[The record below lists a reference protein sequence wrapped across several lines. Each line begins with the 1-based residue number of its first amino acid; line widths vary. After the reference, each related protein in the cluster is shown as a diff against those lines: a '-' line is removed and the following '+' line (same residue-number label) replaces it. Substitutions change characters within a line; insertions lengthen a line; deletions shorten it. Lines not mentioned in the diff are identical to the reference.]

1 MSSIKKLIGQTAIYG
16 SSSIIGRFL
25 NYLLTPLYVI
35 KFSTDQYGIIS
46 EMYAYVAFLVVFLTY
61 GMGTALFR
69 FSTSKKYDFNQVY
82 SNTLFSL
89 LTTSTFFILLI
100 SLFSQEIANL
110 LKYPEHSEYI
120 IWFGMIVGLDA
131 VSSIPLANLRLKE
144 KAKKFAL
151 INFLNVG
158 VNIGLNLFFIVY
170 CKENFDP
177 EIENNNWI
185 INTFYDPEI
194 GVGYVFISNLIS
206 SIVKFVAL
214 IPEMN
219 LKGRFDFSILLSML
233 KYAAP
238 MLFVGLAYVIN
249 ETLDRAML
257 KEILY
262 NQNLES
268 ADLNISENALELAQS
283 ENGIYGA
290 NYKITMVVSMFIQAF
305 KYASE
310 PFFFKNAS
318 NKSSKE
324 TLAKVM
330 NYFTI
335 VLVFIFLVMTLYLHV
350 FKYFINNPE
359 YWSGLKVVPIL
370 LAANI
375 FLGIYTSL
383 SIWYKL
389 SDKTI
394 FGAYISSIGVII
406 TLTINFIFIPQF
418 GYEASAYA
426 TLACYGSMM
435 ILSYI
440 FGQKHYS
447 IPYNLWKFFTYI
459 GVGALLFTISLPFDP
474 KVEYTLLAYGYHT
487 LLLIGFLVLVLLIE
501 KPFKKPILTNS
512 NE

>member
-25 NYLLTPLYVI
+25 NYLLTPLYVV

-69 FSTSKKYDFNQVY
+69 FSTSKRYDFNQVY

-100 SLFSQEIANL
+100 SFFSQEIANL

-158 VNIGLNLFFIVY
+158 VNIGLNLFFILY
-170 CKENFDP
+170 CKANYESGTT
-177 EIENNNWI
+177 NWLI
-185 INTFYDPEI
+185 DTFYNPEI

-206 SIVKFVAL
+206 SIVKFLAL

-262 NQNLES
+262 NQYLENGMGPTES
-268 ADLNISENALELAQS
+268 LELAQS
-283 ENGIYGA
+283 KNGIYGA

-359 YWSGLKVVPIL
+359 YWSGLNVVPIL
-370 LAANI
+370 LGANI

-394 FGAYISSIGVII
+394 FGAYISSVGVII
-406 TLTINFIFIPQF
+406 TLTINFVFIPQL
-418 GYEASAYA
+418 GYVASAYA

-435 ILSYI
+435 ILSYV

-459 GVGALLFTISLPFDP
+459 GVGALLFTISLPFNP
-474 KVEYTLLAYGYHT
+474 KVEYTLLEYAYQT
-487 LLLIGFLVLVLLIE
+487 LLLIGFLALVLLIE

>member
-1 MSSIKKLIGQTAIYG
+1 LSSIKKLISQTAIYG
-16 SSSIIGRFL
+16 SSSIVGRFL

-35 KFSTDQYGIIS
+35 KFSTEQYGIIT
-46 EMYAYVAFLVVFLTY
+46 EMYAYVAFLVIFLTY
-61 GMGTALFR
+61 GMETALFR
-69 FSTSKKYDFNQVY
+69 FSTTKKHVFNQIY

-89 LTTSTFFILLI
+89 LTTSSVFVLLI
-100 SLFSQEIANL
+100 SLFSQDIANL

-131 VSSIPLANLRLKE
+131 ISAIPLAQLRLKE

-158 VNIGLNLFFIVY
+158 VNISLNLFFILY
-170 CKENFDP
+170 CKGNFDA
-177 EIENNNWI
+177 ENVENNNWI
-185 INTFYDPEI
+185 INTFYDDSI
-194 GVGYVFISNLIS
+194 GIGYVFIANLIS
-206 SIVKFVAL
+206 SIIKFLVL

-219 LKGRFDFSILLSML
+219 FKGRFDFSILLSML

-238 MLFVGLAYVIN
+238 MLFVGLAYVVN

-262 NQNLES
+262 NQY
-268 ADLNISENALELAQS
+268 IENGLDSTEALELAQS
-283 ENGIYGA
+283 KNGIYGA

-305 KYASE
+305 RYASE
-310 PFFFKNAS
+310 PFFFKNES
-318 NKSSKE
+318 SKSSKE

-335 VLVFIFLVMTLYLHV
+335 VLVFIFLVITLYLHV

-359 YWSGLKVVPIL
+359 YWDGLSVVPIL
-370 LAANI
+370 LGANI
-375 FLGIYTSL
+375 FLGVYTSL

-389 SDKTI
+389 SDKTM
-394 FGAYISSIGVII
+394 FGAYISSFGVII
-406 TLTINFIFIPQF
+406 TLSINFMFIPEL
-418 GYEASAYA
+418 GYIASAYA

-440 FGQKHYS
+440 FGQKHYK
-447 IPYNLWKFFTYI
+447 IPYNLWKFFSYI
-459 GVGALLFTISLPFDP
+459 VIGIILFSISLPFNP
-474 KVEYTLLAYGYHT
+474 EIEYNWLEYGYHT
-487 LLLIGFLVLVLLIE
+487 LLLISFLILVIIIE
-501 KPFKKPILTNS
+501 KPFKKPILRTAH
-512 NE
+512 E